1 MIAVTGNAA
10 CAIARRN
17 ATLAGVP
24 KGVWSRAYDAAHN
37 TTAGTIMTLEKN
49 RKKAFE
55 ALGKFGVKPEQIFG
69 LLGVK
74 GELDIGLDE
83 LVMMRGMYSAL
94 NDGTETVESMFDP
107 RRMTGT
113 GFEKVDNPLG
123 DDTAAPA
130 PAETVDPKTGEIKT
144 EPTPTAAPAEDKKPR
159 GRPKNKTEPEPT
171 AQAAPPPALEPTPG
185 PKPKNAAEYKAYME
199 LWLAGY
205 TTVAQIEDRWR
216 QDRGLR
222 GECSVV
228 EETFAALRMLKEAR
242 VAEIARTQVKA

>member
-1 MIAVTGNAA
+1 
-10 CAIARRN
+10 
-17 ATLAGVP
+17 
-24 KGVWSRAYDAAHN
+24 
-37 TTAGTIMTLEKN
+37 
-49 RKKAFE
+49 
-55 ALGKFGVKPEQIFG
+55 
-69 LLGVK
+69 LGVK

-130 PAETVDPKTGEIKT
+130 PAETVDAKTGEIKT
-144 EPTPTAAPAEDKKPR
+144 EPTSTAAAAEDKKPR
-159 GRPKNKTEPEPT
+159 GRPKNKTEPEPV

-228 EETFAALRMLKEAR
+228 EETFAALRTIKEAR
-242 VAEIARTQVKA
+242 VAQLQGGK